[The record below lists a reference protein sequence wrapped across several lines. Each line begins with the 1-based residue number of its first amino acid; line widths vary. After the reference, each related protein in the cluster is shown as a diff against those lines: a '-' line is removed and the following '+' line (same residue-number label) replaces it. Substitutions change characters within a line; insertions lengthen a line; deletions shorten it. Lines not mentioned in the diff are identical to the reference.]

1 MDPQIAE
8 RIRRGW
14 RAELVVPAAFGGQG
28 RHVHLRPAEDPAR
41 PGWVGVVALG
51 DSTCVS
57 LPPCAPE
64 RRHDVG
70 WRDLDADLT
79 DSATVARVIGP
90 VEEFV
95 GPATLAFLDPTAVDL
110 GDDPQIASVAAGH
123 EAVRQLAAAC
133 GPHDAQE
140 SGILTVES
148 SVAVWQV
155 AGRVVAASGYQVW
168 HGQLGHLSVLHPEF
182 RGRGLGKAVAAR
194 VVAQVVEPAW
204 CRSGEPA
211 ARWSPRAASPEALA
225 CGTGPS
231 GDLPAGRAGGRHPR
245 LETVKRRAWHDQSSA
260 SRAVRGRA
268 HQRWLGPS
276 KTCRLALASRLAAGA
291 YEGWRVQDGATRD
304 RQMPWIAQATPR
316 AISTSPMLKTLL
328 SGQEAGM

>member
-1 MDPQIAE
+1 MVTDVDEVAMAPDPSAPHPRLCNDRIARTGPRGWSSWVLDPQIAE

-14 RAELVVPAAFGGQG
+14 RAEVAVPAAFGGQG

-41 PGWVGVVALG
+41 AGWVGVVALG

-57 LPPCAPE
+57 LPPCAPAW
-64 RRHDVG
+64 RHDVG

-95 GPATLAFLDPTAVDL
+95 GPATLAFGDPTAVDL

-194 VVAQVVEPAW
+194 VVAQVVEPAR
-204 CRSGEPA
+204 CRSGGPA

-225 CGTGPS
+225 LWNWAVRRPTGWS
-231 GDLPAGRAGGRHPR
+231 SRGRHPR

-260 SRAVRGRA
+260 SRAVRGR
-268 HQRWLGPS
+268 
-276 KTCRLALASRLAAGA
+276 RL
-291 YEGWRVQDGATRD
+291 
-304 RQMPWIAQATPR
+304 
-316 AISTSPMLKTLL
+316 
-328 SGQEAGM
+328 